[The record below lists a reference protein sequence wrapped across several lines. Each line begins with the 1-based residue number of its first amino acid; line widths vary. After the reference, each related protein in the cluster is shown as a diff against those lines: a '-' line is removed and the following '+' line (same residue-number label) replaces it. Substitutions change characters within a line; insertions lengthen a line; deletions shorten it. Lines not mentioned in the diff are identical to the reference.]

1 MSDKHET
8 EQMTLS
14 RHGRRELAWLLRQE
28 RGWTLARIGRRL
40 GVKTPA
46 VSRLLGRAA
55 NTEMSVANVLPLP
68 RRIAVR
74 RIRAMSLSSVFHA

>member
-1 MSDKHET
+1 MDEYNA
-8 EQMTLS
+8 EPMTLS
-14 RHGRRELAWLLRQE
+14 RRARRDLAWQLRHE

-55 NTEMSVANVLPLP
+55 AARLPGATTRPALQ
-68 RRIAVR
+68 RMAVR
-74 RIRAMSLSSVFHA
+74 RICPVSLSNVFHA